1 MKTLLLK
8 IAILV
13 FGRFA
18 GLRENIIKALL
29 LAEHKRR
36 SEDALRWLLSISDF
50 VSNEID
56 FHCIRWGNGIHIK
69 HELMTGIH
77 SFFYDRISEGERVLD
92 VGCGIGVVAHAI
104 VTHVDARVIGMDTN
118 YDRINY
124 ACLHFQHPRL
134 TFIHGDAT
142 AGLPEGRVDVIVFS
156 SVIEHIDDR
165 VGLLRKLI
173 AVYGPKK
180 MLIRAPMFER
190 HYHAA
195 LKRKLDL
202 FPYTDPDHKTEYT
215 VESLT
220 AELQAAGL
228 TIRYI
233 EVRWGDIWVEA
244 APAGSVR

>member
-13 FGRFA
+13 FGRFS

-29 LAEHKRR
+29 LAERKKRP
-36 SEDALRWLLSISDF
+36 EDALCWLLSISDF
-50 VSNEID
+50 VSSEID

-77 SFFYDRISEGERVLD
+77 SFFYERIPASSRVLD
-92 VGCGIGVVAHAI
+92 VGCGIGAVAHAI
-104 VTHVDARVIGMDTN
+104 ATHVDARVIGIDTN
-118 YDRINY
+118 LDRINY
-124 ACLHFQHPRL
+124 ACTHFQHPRL
-134 TFIHGDAT
+134 TFVQGDAT
-142 AGLPEGRVDVIVFS
+142 VGLPEGRVDVIVFS

-195 LKRKLDL
+195 LKKELGL
-202 FPYTDPDHKTEYT
+202 FSYTDPDHKTEYT
-215 VESLT
+215 VESLA

-228 TIRYI
+228 TVGYV

-244 APAGSVR
+244 VPAGSVC